1 MVELVDY
8 RQILE
13 HELVVRRF
21 NEVESAK
28 LQRQARS
35 YVMQR
40 NWQAVERT
48 ISQLEERA
56 HDNPW
61 LMQTV
66 SYLRRLLEQ
75 HDHAM
80 IEKELVYASRNLSSR
95 STEMDE
101 MVFYSMAAES
111 AKPAHVRRKVVKGH
125 SSESQS

>member
-1 MVELVDY
+1 
-8 RQILE
+8 
-13 HELVVRRF
+13 
-21 NEVESAK
+21 
-28 LQRQARS
+28 
-35 YVMQR
+35 MQR
-40 NWQAVERT
+40 NWQAVERM

-56 HDNPW
+56 HDNSW

-66 SYLRRLLEQ
+66 NYLRRLLEQ
-75 HDHAM
+75 RDHAM
-80 IEKELVYASRNLSSR
+80 MEKELAYASRNLSSR